1 MYVNC
6 SMNPST
12 SSRLARTVSGPRP
25 QSILARVTSPA
36 QQLILHTEASLGLG
50 GQEIRILS
58 EVRWLLDHGWDALIA
73 CQPRSQLLAE
83 AGRADLPV
91 VAIVMRGATDIRALL
106 RLRALMR
113 ARRVD
118 LVHTHSSVDSWLATV
133 AAKSLRLPVVRSR
146 HVTIPILKRRALIY
160 RLADHV
166 IATGD
171 AVAARVRDVGIP
183 ASRISAISAG
193 VDTTRFHPG
202 VSGRS
207 VREELG
213 LAAGGAVVG
222 LVANVR
228 GSKGH
233 AVFLEAAREVLRAQ
247 PDARFLIV
255 GGGVGFDDVRRRVRE
270 MGLESRVIMTGFRR
284 DIPEVM
290 AALDVLVLPSTKSE
304 ATSQVIPQ
312 ALAVGTP
319 VAAAATGGI
328 PEIVRDGET
337 GRLVEPGDAAALA
350 RAILSLLDEPERA
363 RAMALAGQALIR
375 ARYSADVSMSATTDV
390 YRSLLSDPRLN
401 PSAATARAS
410 RPTRNPQGSSD
421 RRG

>member
-1 MYVNC
+1 MK
-6 SMNPST
+6 PST
-12 SSRLARTVSGPRP
+12 RACPRGEGLGDRYP
-25 QSILARVTSPA
+25 SLYWHGVATPKRH
-36 QQLILHTEASLGLG
+36 LILHTEASLGLG

-73 CQPRSQLLAE
+73 CQPTSRLLGE
-83 AGRADLPV
+83 AQAAGVPA
-91 VAIVMRGATDIRALL
+91 VAIPMRGPVDLRALL
-106 RLRALMR
+106 GLRRLMR

-133 AAKSLRLPVVRSR
+133 AARSLHLPVVRSR
-146 HVTIPILKRRALIY
+146 HVTIPILRRRALIY
-160 RLADHV
+160 RLAHR
-166 IATGD
+166 IITTGE
-171 AVAARVRDVGIP
+171 AVAAHVRRAGVP
-183 ASRISAISAG
+183 ADRISAISAG
-193 VDTTRFHPG
+193 VDIARFHPG
-202 VSGRS
+202 VSGHA

-213 LAAGGAVVG
+213 LPPEIGVVG

-233 AVFLEAAREVLRAQ
+233 GIFLEAARAVLRTR
-247 PDARFLIV
+247 PDTRFLIV
-255 GGGVGFDDVRRRVRE
+255 GDGVGFDDVRRRVRE
-270 MGLESRVIMTGFRR
+270 MGLEASVIMTGFRR

-337 GRLVEPGDAAALA
+337 GRLVEPGNADALA
-350 RAILSLLDEPERA
+350 QAVLSLLEDPEGA
-363 RAMALAGQALIR
+363 REMALAGQAFVRERL
-375 ARYSADVSMSATTDV
+375 SADAAMDATTEV
-390 YRSLLSDPRLN
+390 YRALL
-401 PSAATARAS
+401 
-410 RPTRNPQGSSD
+410 
-421 RRG
+421 